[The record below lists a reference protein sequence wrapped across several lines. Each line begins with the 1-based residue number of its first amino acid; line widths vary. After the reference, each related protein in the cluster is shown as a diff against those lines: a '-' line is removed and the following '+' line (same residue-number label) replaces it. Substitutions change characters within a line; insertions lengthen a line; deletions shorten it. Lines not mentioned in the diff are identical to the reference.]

1 MLEIRNYN
9 ENGDLIDVLLL
20 LEDDDETFIR
30 NIVSWKLFKNL
41 ILGGILNV

>member
-20 LEDDDETFIR
+20 LDDDETFIR
-30 NIVSWKLFKNL
+30 NIVS
-41 ILGGILNV
+41 

>member
-30 NIVSWKLFKNL
+30 NIVS
-41 ILGGILNV
+41 